1 PPQNRAGAGLSW
13 HVRCVLIGM
22 VLGNLP
28 VVIYFPG
35 GLSLAARSATSQN
48 AAPTTGAHTAQ
59 SETAAR
65 IWPAGVRSRRHQ
77 ARTSPGRSRDI
88 SEVEWLSYL
97 ASRGL
102 SGRCTW
108 IRSRGW
114 YHFVSLRAAW
124 CLGLYGD
131 RRTV

>member
-1 PPQNRAGAGLSW
+1 RRRKLASGPPQNRAGAGLSW

-22 VLGNLP
+22 VLGNLA

-65 IWPAGVRSRRHQ
+65 ILLAGVRSRRRH
-77 ARTSPGRSRDI
+77 ARTSPSRCR
-88 SEVEWLSYL
+88 ENPEEE
-97 ASRGL
+97 
-102 SGRCTW
+102 
-108 IRSRGW
+108 
-114 YHFVSLRAAW
+114 
-124 CLGLYGD
+124 
-131 RRTV
+131 